1 MGVAVSGVGLEME
14 ELVALMLETMNFL
27 SEVTAL

>member
-14 ELVALMLETMNFL
+14 ELVDLMLEILNFL